1 MDEVL
6 RHFRKRFI
14 EEVNAQRIV
23 SDLKHMGIISDA
35 VLTAVNREDGTTK
48 QNEILYDHLER
59 TSTRDS
65 LTTVCDAMISVSG
78 NPKMNQ
84 FGQHMKNKLQG
95 KWVFVYVCTLH
106 SYTLMGM
113 VC

>member
-23 SDLKHMGIISDA
+23 FKLEHMGIISDA
-35 VLTAVNREDGTTK
+35 VLTTVNREDGTTK
-48 QNEILYDHLER
+48 QNEILYDHLKR
-59 TSTRDS
+59 TSTGDS
-65 LTTVCDAMISVSG
+65 LTTVCDVMISVSG

-84 FGQHMKNKLQG
+84 FGQHMKNELQG

-106 SYTLMGM
+106 SYTPI
-113 VC
+113 